1 MAVASFS
8 GHALLAPPIWPGN
21 ETRLPRL
28 VVLLPNTTCSD
39 SGTLVICLWYN
50 LDSELEWAADWS

>member
-1 MAVASFS
+1 MHF
-8 GHALLAPPIWPGN
+8 LAPPTWPGN
-21 ETRLPRL
+21 EANIVGGYQLRL
-28 VVLLPNTTCSD
+28 VVLLLTTTCSD